1 MESKSADDAP
11 PLPEFDVV
19 TCSSVV
25 RLPHDMPIEACTLSA
40 DARTFYSA
48 TMDGNVCA
56 TWVQAGREKRTF
68 GVDGMLSTGVVWAS
82 DLLLCEPLLMV
93 AGAVELG
100 LDGGGGASPGA
111 GDVLL
116 GATIAPAIT
125 RKTFMPAVVSF
136 LKGALVR

>member
-1 MESKSADDAP
+1 MESKGDDAP

-19 TCSSVV
+19 SCSSMC
-25 RLPHDMPIEACTLSA
+25 RLPHNMPIEACTLSA

-82 DLLLCEPLLMV
+82 DLLLCEPLSL
-93 AGAVELG
+93 AAA
-100 LDGGGGASPGA
+100 ASLPSPSSSRR
-111 GDVLL
+111 L
-116 GATIAPAIT
+116 P
-125 RKTFMPAVVSF
+125 P
-136 LKGALVR
+136 

>member
-82 DLLLCEPLLMV
+82 DLLLWLWRRTSDVDVIGDEIV
-93 AGAVELG
+93 ARRFRAFTR
-100 LDGGGGASPGA
+100 LD
-111 GDVLL
+111 
-116 GATIAPAIT
+116 
-125 RKTFMPAVVSF
+125 
-136 LKGALVR
+136 